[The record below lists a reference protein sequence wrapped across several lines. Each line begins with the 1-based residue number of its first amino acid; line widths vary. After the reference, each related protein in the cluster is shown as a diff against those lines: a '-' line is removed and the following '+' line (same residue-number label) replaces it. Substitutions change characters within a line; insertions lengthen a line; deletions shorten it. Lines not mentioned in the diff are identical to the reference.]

1 MIRLAESA
9 LGPCRSLSKVVVI
22 CLLLCG
28 VATFAARKADSP
40 ADLFRKCRKAEGGK
54 ALDRTRNCL
63 TEGTALDGR
72 GREGRFSLRTS
83 APDCF
88 RLALDFGPE
97 SRVLCYNGMSAWR
110 QDGNRSS
117 TVSGEAADRFR
128 LLGLLFN
135 HRWHEPKKS
144 RLAVVPAVTAAQW
157 DGGSTASV
165 QVSLNQA
172 RCRLHFDRQTGLL
185 CGAVFEEPPDHF
197 QLSLG
202 SYREQDGIREPGK
215 FRLTLG
221 EEEMTL
227 TGVTLD
233 HRPTPDT
240 HAFSFPVSPDGKPLP
255 DLQAL
260 AESLGRHQAELDSR
274 RERYSCRK
282 TVTAWKRD
290 KQGKETQE
298 YTGLYEVSPSGG
310 RLVDRLIA
318 ENGRQLTEK
327 KQAEEDR
334 RVEKEMER
342 LAAGRKNERE
352 IEFTASDFL
361 RCCSIESLRRET
373 WKGRRVLIAD
383 FAPRPGHKP
392 QNLVEK
398 LIGGLAGNV
407 WIDEEEAQIIRLEA
421 RLTEKFRVGGGL
433 VASLGSC
440 TVLIEQE
447 KINQDAWLPSRIEVD
462 LVARVF
468 LFFGVDTHQVIRYS
482 DYQKVDTRILPG
494 PDDPS

>member
-1 MIRLAESA
+1 MTRLVGFT
-9 LGPCRSLSKVVVI
+9 LGSCHSLSKAVVI

-28 VATFAARKADSP
+28 VSAFAARKADSP
-40 ADLFRKCRKAEGGK
+40 ADLFRKCREAEGGK
-54 ALDRTRNCL
+54 ALYKARNGL
-63 TEGTALDGR
+63 AEGTALDSH

-83 APDCF
+83 APDSF
-88 RLALDFGPE
+88 RLALDFGPG

-110 QDGNRSS
+110 RDGNRSS
-117 TVSGEAADRFR
+117 TVSGEAADCFR
-128 LLGLLFN
+128 LLGLLVN

-144 RLAVVPAVTAAQW
+144 RLAVVPAVTAEPW

-165 QVSLNQA
+165 QVSLGQA
-172 RCRLHFDRQTGLL
+172 RCRLHFDPQTGLL
-185 CGAVFEEPPDHF
+185 CGAAFKEPPERF
-197 QLSLG
+197 SLSLG
-202 SYREQDGIREPGK
+202 NYREQDGIREPGK
-215 FRLTLG
+215 LRLAIG
-221 EEEMTL
+221 EEEVTL
-227 TGVTLD
+227 TVVTFD
-233 HRPTPDT
+233 RRSTPDT
-240 HAFSFPVSPDGKPLP
+240 HAFSFPVSSDGRPLP
-255 DLQAL
+255 DLPEL
-260 AESLGRHQAELDSR
+260 VESLGRHQAEMDSR

-290 KQGKETQE
+290 KKGKETQE
-298 YTGLYEVSPSGG
+298 YTGLYEVTPAGG

-327 KQAEEDR
+327 RQAEEDR

-361 RCCSIESLRRET
+361 RCCSIDSLRRES
-373 WKGRRVLIAD
+373 WKGRPVLIAD
-383 FAPRPGHKP
+383 FAPRLGHKTR
-392 QNLVEK
+392 NLVEK

-421 RLTEKFRVGGGL
+421 RLTEKFKVGGGL

-494 PDDPS
+494 PADPS